1 MREDTDWTMEY
12 NLADTSD
19 NYSGNDNGAGEAC
32 DMFIGKTLRRADYA
46 DGIKAEFYGL
56 DSTHYGYLA
65 DGESARAEFVN
76 NKAEFKK
83 YEKLCADKTKMNKC
97 VKESVAKIKKQD
109 RRVYWD

>member
-1 MREDTDWTMEY
+1 MEY

-32 DMFIGKTLRRADYA
+32 DMFIGKTLRKADYA

-76 NKAEFKK
+76 NKSDKWKWLSDAASAINSFIGIKAE
-83 YEKLCADKTKMNKC
+83 E
-97 VKESVAKIKKQD
+97 
-109 RRVYWD
+109 R